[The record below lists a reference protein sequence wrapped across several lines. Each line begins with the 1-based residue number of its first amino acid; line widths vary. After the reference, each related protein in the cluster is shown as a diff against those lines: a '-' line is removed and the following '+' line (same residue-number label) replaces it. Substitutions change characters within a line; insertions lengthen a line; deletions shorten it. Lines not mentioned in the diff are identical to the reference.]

1 KLPKKTGYPSDRTA
15 LHAIMAFDK
24 TPTLEKHRTHESDTG
39 STTVQV
45 AVLTER
51 INYLTEH
58 FRTHKKDHHSRQ
70 GLYRLIGK
78 RRRLLNYM
86 KRTDLDG
93 YRKIVQDLGLRY

>member
-1 KLPKKTGYPSDRTA
+1 
-15 LHAIMAFDK
+15 MAFDK

-39 STTVQV
+39 STAVQV

-51 INYLTEH
+51 IKYLTEH
-58 FRTHKKDHHSRQ
+58 FRSHKKDHHSRQ

-86 KRTDLDG
+86 QRTDLEG
-93 YRKIVQDLGLRY
+93 YRKIVKDLDLRY

>member
-1 KLPKKTGYPSDRTA
+1 
-15 LHAIMAFDK
+15 MAFSK
-24 TPTLEKHRTHESDTG
+24 TPTIQKHRINEKDTG
-39 STTVQV
+39 STRVQV
-45 AVLTER
+45 AILTDR

-58 FRTHKKDHHSRQ
+58 FRQHAKDHHGRR
-70 GLYRLIGK
+70 GLLKMVGR